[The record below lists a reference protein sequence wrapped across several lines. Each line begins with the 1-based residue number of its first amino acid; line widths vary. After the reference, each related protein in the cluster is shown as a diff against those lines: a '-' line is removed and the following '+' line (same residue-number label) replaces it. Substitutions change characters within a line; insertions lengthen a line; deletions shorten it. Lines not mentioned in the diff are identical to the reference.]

1 MTPLLE
7 QFLSESSEI
16 TQGIGEKLMQ
26 LEDAP
31 NDQAVIKELFR
42 LVHTLKGN
50 SGLFTFPEMT
60 RVLHA
65 GEDLLGMVRSGQIA
79 YSRKLADRL
88 LEAMDFVGELCD
100 EIESTE
106 CIDASH
112 AADSQNMADALRS
125 LMTSPNQDE
134 IAAQASISR
143 DASSTITRVPASPAQ
158 PPVSCPPPLGSI
170 PEAARMAAL
179 RQCQQNDRL
188 HWITYRPERECFF
201 HGDDPLNCARR
212 TPGLMWG
219 CVLPSEPLPPLAEL
233 DTYRCLLDF
242 HLLTAASREELAEYF
257 RYIPDQVDISAVHP
271 LWLVIPQGDLDGSPV
286 EADFLVDATR
296 LLEAGDTAALKQKA
310 QTALD
315 CSRDGSWFASVLRW
329 LLCLL
334 DTDENIDG
342 MAQNSRALR
351 LLIQSIATATPPDWT
366 GSDSSGSI
374 SAKLSGCIAE
384 APPDANSPEVL
395 PQDDQAA
402 FNQILAAQ
410 RQILLLD
417 DQPAWHTGRLKAV
430 AAVLANL
437 SQAVG
442 NRSARSE
449 IQSALDKSLSTGRNA
464 PLLAWL
470 DARNNRQPEPCLAC
484 LPGGNDHGEAGQV
497 DGSAQA
503 SPASKNSPDKA
514 PADEEIKFGRRGE
527 DSLAVPKTLKVD
539 QAKIDR
545 LMNLIGEL
553 VVEKNALPYLAK
565 KAESQFG
572 IRELSREIKGHYSVI
587 NRIADEM
594 QDAIMQVRM
603 MAVSFIFQRF
613 RRMVRDISRKLGK
626 EVQLVLEGEET
637 EADKNI
643 IESLADPLIHIVRN
657 SLDHG
662 LETPEVRLAAGKP
675 ATGKLILRAAQE
687 TDRVIIEIIDD
698 GKGIDP
704 SVIKRKAYEKG
715 IIDEAT
721 LKHIG
726 DQEAINLIFAAGLST
741 AAVVSDLSGR
751 GVGMDVV
758 RSAVE
763 KINGTVFVDSKLGQG
778 TKIRISLPLSMAVTQ
793 VMVIESDRQL
803 FGVPMDNVVETV
815 RIPRSSIR
823 TIKQSQI
830 AVLRGRIVPLKSLN
844 TLLGIAAIPQA
855 NSDDELAVLLVQA
868 GNTELGLLVDSF
880 QETIGV
886 IQKPLNGVLSGLSA
900 YSGSALMGDGSVLM
914 ILNIREIV

>member
-1 MTPLLE
+1 MVSTE
-7 QFLSESSEI
+7 AAARRRDGGLSGGGQSLSRQTGQAGAAADLRPAAARGGASHESLCWNNFSPNPARSL
-16 TQGIGEKLMQ
+16 QGIGEKLMQ

-31 NDQAVIKELFR
+31 KDQADLMNELFR
-42 LVHTLKGN
+42 FVHTLKGN
-50 SGLFTFPEMT
+50 SGLFAFPEMT

-65 GEDLLGMVRSGQIA
+65 GEDLMDAVRNGEVA
-79 YSRKLADRL
+79 YSRQLADRL
-88 LEAMDFVGELCD
+88 LDAMDFVGLLCD

-170 PEAARMAAL
+170 PEAARIAAL

-296 LLEAGDTAALKQKA
+296 LLEAGDTAALKQRA

-565 KAESQFG
+565 RAESQFG
-572 IRELSREIKGHYSVI
+572 VRELSREIKGHYSVI

-603 MAVSFIFQRF
+603 MPVSFIFQRF
-613 RRMVRDISRKLGK
+613 PAHGARHLPQAGQGSSTGARRGRDRSRQEHHRVAGRPAYPHRP
-626 EVQLVLEGEET
+626 QQPGSRPGDAGGPSCRGQT
-637 EADKNI
+637 GHRQT
-643 IESLADPLIHIVRN
+643 DPSRRAGDGPRHHRDYRRWQRHRSVRN
-657 SLDHG
+657 QTQG
-662 LETPEVRLAAGKP
+662 L
-675 ATGKLILRAAQE
+675 
-687 TDRVIIEIIDD
+687 
-698 GKGIDP
+698 
-704 SVIKRKAYEKG
+704 
-715 IIDEAT
+715 
-721 LKHIG
+721 
-726 DQEAINLIFAAGLST
+726 
-741 AAVVSDLSGR
+741 
-751 GVGMDVV
+751 
-758 RSAVE
+758 
-763 KINGTVFVDSKLGQG
+763 
-778 TKIRISLPLSMAVTQ
+778 
-793 VMVIESDRQL
+793 
-803 FGVPMDNVVETV
+803 
-815 RIPRSSIR
+815 
-823 TIKQSQI
+823 
-830 AVLRGRIVPLKSLN
+830 
-844 TLLGIAAIPQA
+844 
-855 NSDDELAVLLVQA
+855 
-868 GNTELGLLVDSF
+868 
-880 QETIGV
+880 
-886 IQKPLNGVLSGLSA
+886 
-900 YSGSALMGDGSVLM
+900 
-914 ILNIREIV
+914 